1 MLKKINF
8 TIALAGLMF
17 FCALTVRAQD
27 KTDELVKAYISN
39 ENWVIKLFAIMEVRN
54 QKAYDIYE
62 SMLLD
67 ALKSSNQDLRTYALA
82 GAASSNTDCMGRI
95 KSIQLMQTVIDNF
108 LELKKQ
114 PFATDKALE
123 LISNLTGEK
132 KPADKKKKW
141 LEWIE
146 KNTGALPDHAATIR
160 ELKAKPAAAAPAPA
174 NGVASGR
181 GFAATEVER
190 LEDLNKNGIDLVFC
204 CDITASMGPAVD
216 NVQKEVRFL
225 VNIVMSLAPSSKIG
239 FVCFNDAAW
248 VGLALS
254 SDMKVIQEAVNR
266 QLGAVGGEDW
276 EEGVDKALEVAL
288 SDPELEWRDDT
299 WKVLVFVSDAPPH
312 PGDTDRTIQ
321 MAKDAANGT
330 FVPAPPKDNKKN
342 KAKKK
347 VASGAEKPSKPKKF
361 IINSIH
367 TKTPDMAPYEQ
378 QAQSVYTS
386 MANASGGT
394 YSALGE
400 NPQVVKQTLLMLFGK
415 EWENVTTEFIELF
428 KSKAEAENPKK
439 K

>member
-1 MLKKINF
+1 MPKKINF
-8 TIALAGLMF
+8 AVILLFLMT
-17 FCALTVRAQD
+17 FCALPAQAQD

-39 ENWVIKLFAIMEVRN
+39 ENWVIKLFALMEVRN
-54 QKAYDIYE
+54 QKSYDVYE

-67 ALKSSNQDLRTYALA
+67 ALKSANYNLRTYALA
-82 GAASSNTDCMGRI
+82 SAASSDAECMGRL
-95 KSIQLMQTVIDNF
+95 KSAQLMQAVVDNC

-114 PFATDKALE
+114 PFATEKALA
-123 LISNLTGEK
+123 LISILTGEK

-141 LEWIE
+141 QEWLE
-146 KNTGALPDHAATIR
+146 KNKGTLPDHSSVR
-160 ELKAKPAAAAPAPA
+160 ELKAKPAAAEPDPA

-181 GFAATEVER
+181 GFAATEVQR

-216 NVQKEVRFL
+216 NVQKEVQFL
-225 VNIVMSLAPSSKIG
+225 VNIVMSLSPSSKIG
-239 FVCFNDAAW
+239 LVCFNDAAW

-254 SDMKVIQEAVNR
+254 SDLKVIQEAVNR

-288 SDPELEWRDDT
+288 SDPELEWRSDT

-312 PGDTDRTIQ
+312 PGDNDRTIQ

-342 KAKKK
+342 KDRKK
-347 VASGAEKPSKPKKF
+347 VSSGAEKPSKPKKF

-386 MANASGGT
+386 MANVSGGT
-394 YSALGE
+394 YSALGD

-415 EWENVTTEFIELF
+415 EWENVTTEFIEMF
-428 KSKAEAENPKK
+428 KAKTQAENPKK
-439 K
+439 NK